1 VRVLSIDGGGIRG
14 IIPAIV
20 LAEVEARTG
29 RPIAALFDL
38 VAGTSTGGILACGL
52 TVPAARP
59 AAELVELYLRRGPEI
74 FRRPLWRR
82 VSTAD
87 GLVDTRHDP
96 AALQRV
102 LAEYLGTAR
111 LGDATTGLLAT
122 GYDLASR
129 EPYFF
134 KSWRVAEE
142 PERDLAMVTVAQA
155 TSAAPTYF
163 PPVPVHPPGGGP
175 ALALIDGGVFA
186 NNPAMCAYAEA
197 VRLAPGDPVTL
208 VSLGT
213 GEQTHLMPFAETEHW
228 GLVEWARP
236 IIDVVF
242 DGISDTVDYQLRHL
256 LGEGYTR
263 LQCRLDDAS
272 DALDDAGAGNLRKL
286 VAQARALV
294 AEQDAQLDAL
304 CGALLAGSA
313 GSGAW
318 PS

>member
-1 VRVLSIDGGGIRG
+1 VLSIDGGGIRG
-14 IIPAIV
+14 IIPAMV
-20 LAEVEARTG
+20 LAEIEARTQ
-29 RPIAALFDL
+29 RPIAGLFDL

-52 TVPAARP
+52 TIPGARP
-59 AAELVELYLRRGPEI
+59 AAELVDLYLTRGPEI

-102 LAEYLGTAR
+102 LGDYLGAAR
-111 LGDATTGLLAT
+111 LAEATTCLLAT

-129 EPYFF
+129 QPYFF

-142 PERDLAMVTVAQA
+142 PARDLAMVTVAQA
-155 TSAAPTYF
+155 TAAAPTYF

-175 ALALIDGGVFA
+175 SLALIDGGVFA

-197 VRLAPGDPVTL
+197 VRLAPGEPVTL

-272 DALDDAGAGNLRKL
+272 DALDDASAGNLRRL
-286 VAQARALV
+286 VAQAQALV
-294 AEQDAQLDAL
+294 AEQDAELDAV
-304 CGALLAGSA
+304 CALLAA
-313 GSGAW
+313 
-318 PS
+318 

>member
-1 VRVLSIDGGGIRG
+1 VLSIDGGGIRG
-14 IIPAIV
+14 IIPAMV
-20 LAEVEARTG
+20 LAEIEARTQ
-29 RPIAALFDL
+29 RPIAGLFDL

-52 TVPAARP
+52 TIPGARP
-59 AAELVELYLRRGPEI
+59 AAELVDLYLTRGPEI

-102 LAEYLGTAR
+102 LGDYLGAAR
-111 LGDATTGLLAT
+111 LADATTCLLAT

-129 EPYFF
+129 QPYFF

-142 PERDLAMVTVAQA
+142 PARDLAMVTVAQA
-155 TSAAPTYF
+155 TAAAPTYF

-175 ALALIDGGVFA
+175 SLALIDGGVFA

-197 VRLAPGDPVTL
+197 VRLAPGEPVTL

-213 GEQTHLMPFAETEHW
+213 GEHTHLMPFAETEHW

-272 DALDDAGAGNLRKL
+272 DALDDASAGNLRRL
-286 VAQARALV
+286 VAQAQALV
-294 AEQDAQLDAL
+294 AEQDAELDAV
-304 CGALLAGSA
+304 CALLAA
-313 GSGAW
+313 
-318 PS
+318 